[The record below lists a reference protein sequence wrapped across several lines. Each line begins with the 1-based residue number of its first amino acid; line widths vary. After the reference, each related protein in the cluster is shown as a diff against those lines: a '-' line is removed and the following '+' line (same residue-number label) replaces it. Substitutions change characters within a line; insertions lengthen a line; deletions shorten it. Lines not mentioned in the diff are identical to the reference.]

1 MCSLAGGCGV
11 LEASAAAAEL
21 RLNLSRCIRSTSRH
35 GPLSPRPHAVAPP
48 CRRDS
53 MESVVAE
60 MGAGTTLEEVM
71 RVVEELSRIH

>member
-1 MCSLAGGCGV
+1 MCLLARGRGV
-11 LEASAAAAEL
+11 LEAPAAAAEL
-21 RLNLSRCIRSTSRH
+21 RLNLSSRTRAPA
-35 GPLSPRPHAVAPP
+35 GKALYQCAPR
-48 CRRDS
+48 RRDS